1 MLFYQ
6 YGFGS
11 DGGWGAHIADF
22 LQRFVNNFSLLV
34 HQASHLYIC
43 TYVIIYEGDTPL
55 AYCVP
60 PYFGVRTA
68 YLHFFDLAYCV
79 PFNKK
84 KQPFGAIPF
93 T

>member
-22 LQRFVNNFSLLV
+22 LQRFVNILSLLV
-34 HQASHLYIC
+34 HQTSHLYIC

-55 AYCVP
+55 PPCVLCTALFWLAYWVP
-60 PYFGVRTA
+60 P
-68 YLHFFDLAYCV
+68 FF
-79 PFNKK
+79 
-84 KQPFGAIPF
+84 
-93 T
+93 